1 MVDDLSAPLGQHA
14 PRKRRMRLPFTPQ
27 QALATLLALFLAGFA
42 GFALF
47 GSNPF
52 GGEPVAKLAYDP
64 ATLSGARPQAATPVQ
79 PAKPAEPA
87 GQKTVTIIDGSS
99 GQRREMPIGA
109 AATPDAAT
117 PDAGTPAAPVT
128 GVNPKLLENSRYGLV
143 PVSAEGLR
151 PFRAYAMASDLQRTR
166 AATTPSI
173 AIVVTGLGVGAA
185 KTNDAIMKL
194 PAAVA
199 LAFTPYGADPAKL
212 VGQAR
217 AQRHEVLLQIP
228 MEPFDYPDND
238 PGPQTLLTALPA
250 EQNLDRLMWHM
261 SRFQGYVGLA
271 NFMGARFAVS
281 EPALQPIIKE
291 AAKRGLGWLDDG
303 SAQRSLAGSLA
314 EAQAIPFAKADAIV
328 DTVPTAAEIDKTLAR
343 LEAIARE
350 RGSAIGVA
358 SALPVSIERIGQWAR
373 QLEGRGLMLAPLTTV
388 MTKSKSS

>member
-1 MVDDLSAPLGQHA
+1 MIDDLSAPLGQEV
-14 PRKRRMRLPFTPQ
+14 PRKRRIRLPFTGP
-27 QALATLLALFLAGFA
+27 QALATVLGIFLVSFA

-47 GSNPF
+47 GSDPF
-52 GGEPVAKLAYDP
+52 GGEPAAKLAYDP
-64 ATLSGARPQAATPVQ
+64 ATLPGAKPQAAAPAQSGTKPV
-79 PAKPAEPA
+79 EPA

-99 GQRREMPIGA
+99 GQRREMPIGGGDAPGGA
-109 AATPDAAT
+109 ADSDTLTAPATGA
-117 PDAGTPAAPVT
+117 
-128 GVNPKLLENSRYGLV
+128 NPKLLENSRYGLV
-143 PVSAEGLR
+143 PVAAEGLR
-151 PFRAYAMASDLQRTR
+151 PFRAYAMATDLQRAR

-217 AQRHEVLLQIP
+217 AQKHEVLLQIP

-250 EQNLDRLMWHM
+250 EQNIDRLMWHM

-271 NFMGARFAVS
+271 NFMGARFSVT
-281 EPALQPIIKE
+281 EPALQPVIKE
-291 AAKRGLGWLDDG
+291 AARRGLGWLDDG
-303 SAQRSLAGSLA
+303 AAPRSLAGPLA
-314 EAQAIPFAKADAIV
+314 EAQAMPFAKADATI

-373 QLEGRGLMLAPLTTV
+373 QLESRGLMLAPLTTV

>member
-1 MVDDLSAPLGQHA
+1 MVDDLSAPLGQEV
-14 PRKRRMRLPFTPQ
+14 PRKRRIRLPFTAP
-27 QALATLLALFLAGFA
+27 QALSTLLGLFLVSFA

-52 GGEPVAKLAYDP
+52 GGEPAAKLAYDP
-64 ATLSGARPQAATPVQ
+64 ATLADAKQQTTTPTQPAATSEQ
-79 PAKPAEPA
+79 PA

-99 GQRREMPIGA
+99 GQRREMPIGGS
-109 AATPDAAT
+109 DAAGG
-117 PDAGTPAAPVT
+117 PADGGTSPAPTAA
-128 GVNPKLLENSRYGLV
+128 NPKLLESSRYGLV
-143 PVSAEGLR
+143 PAAAEGLR
-151 PFRAYAMASDLQRTR
+151 PFRAYAMASDLQRAR

-217 AQRHEVLLQIP
+217 AQNHEVLLQIP

-271 NFMGARFAVS
+271 NFMGARFSVT
-281 EPALQPIIKE
+281 ELALQPIIKE

-303 SAQRSLAGSLA
+303 TAPRSLAGPLA
-314 EAQAIPFAKADAIV
+314 ETQAMPFAKADATI
-328 DTVPTAAEIDKTLAR
+328 DAVPTAIEIDKTLVR
-343 LEAIARE
+343 LETIARE

-373 QLEGRGLMLAPLTTV
+373 QLESRGLMLAPLTTV

>member
-1 MVDDLSAPLGQHA
+1 MVDDLSAPLGQEV
-14 PRKRRMRLPFTPQ
+14 PRKRRIRLPFTAP
-27 QALATLLALFLAGFA
+27 QALATLLGLFLVSFA

-47 GSNPF
+47 DSNPF
-52 GGEPVAKLAYDP
+52 GGEPAAKLAYDP
-64 ATLSGARPQAATPVQ
+64 ATLAGAKQQTTTPTQPAATSEQ
-79 PAKPAEPA
+79 PA

-99 GQRREMPIGA
+99 GQRREMPIGGSA
-109 AATPDAAT
+109 AAGGAADSDT
-117 PDAGTPAAPVT
+117 LAPATAA
-128 GVNPKLLENSRYGLV
+128 NPKLLESSRYGLV
-143 PVSAEGLR
+143 PAAAEGLR
-151 PFRAYAMASDLQRTR
+151 PFRAYAMASDLQRAR

-217 AQRHEVLLQIP
+217 AQNHEVLLQIP

-271 NFMGARFAVS
+271 NFMGARFSVT

-303 SAQRSLAGSLA
+303 TAPRSLAGPLA
-314 EAQAIPFAKADAIV
+314 EAQAMPFAKADATI
-328 DTVPTAAEIDKTLAR
+328 DAVPTAIEIDKTLAR
-343 LEAIARE
+343 LETIARE

-373 QLEGRGLMLAPLTTV
+373 QLESRGLMLAPLTTV